1 MRDGTLDGGAEFLG
15 GIPAGDKVSAFVA
28 QFRRDWLSVARAR
41 DEVFNPLAFLFLGVM
56 LFALAFGGEAEALA
70 TIAPGVVW
78 VLVLLANLMSLEILF
93 RRDFEDGSLE
103 QFVLL
108 ARPPFVAV
116 LAKVAVQWC
125 VTGLAMTVFAPV
137 AALMLNMPRPE
148 VPVLMLC
155 LVVGTPALSLLG
167 AVGAALTLGLR
178 KGGVLLALLVLPL
191 YLPVLIFG
199 VGASA
204 ASVQGLPVTA
214 QIYWL
219 AGFTML
225 SCTLA
230 PFAVAAALK
239 ISVEQS

>member
-1 MRDGTLDGGAEFLG
+1 MNVF
-15 GIPAGDKVSAFVA
+15 FA

-41 DEVFNPLAFLFLGVM
+41 DEVLNPLAFLFLGAM
-56 LFALAFGGEAEALA
+56 LFALAFGGEPQALA
-70 TIAPGVVW
+70 ALAPGIVW
-78 VLVLLANLMSLEILF
+78 VLVLLANLMSLEMLF

-103 QFVLL
+103 QFLYL
-108 ARPPFVAV
+108 ARPSFIAV

-125 VTGLAMTVFAPV
+125 VTGLAMTLLAPLL
-137 AALMLNMPRPE
+137 ALLLDMSAS
-148 VPVLMLC
+148 VLPTL
-155 LVVGTPALSLLG
+155 LLSLAIGTPALSLLG
-167 AVGAALTLGLR
+167 AVGAALTVGLR

-204 ASVQGLPVTA
+204 AAQQGLPAAA

-225 SCTLA
+225 SLTLS
-230 PFAVAAALK
+230 PFAAAAALK

>member
-1 MRDGTLDGGAEFLG
+1 M
-15 GIPAGDKVSAFVA
+15 
-28 QFRRDWLSVARAR
+28 ARAR
-41 DEVFNPLAFLFLGVM
+41 DEILNPLAFLFLGVL
-56 LFALAFGGEAEALA
+56 LFAMAFGGDDEALSA
-70 TIAPGVVW
+70 YAPGIVW

-93 RRDFEDGSLE
+93 RRDFEDGTLE

-125 VTGLAMTVFAPV
+125 VTGFAITALAPL
-137 AALMLNMPRPE
+137 AALMLNMPPE
-148 VPVLMLC
+148 AVPMLMLC
-155 LVVGTPALSLLG
+155 LLLGTPALSLLG
-167 AVGAALTLGLR
+167 AVGAALTVGVR

-199 VGASA
+199 VSATAAWAGGAA
-204 ASVQGLPVTA
+204 EWA

-225 SCTLA
+225 ALTLS
-230 PFAVAAALK
+230 PFAVAAAVK
-239 ISVEQS
+239 ISLEEC